1 MWLSLLFILILS
13 GILTYIILDRTV
25 SQLTA
30 VPLWILWT
38 ILMLPPLL
46 TGGIV
51 TWSKQI
57 PPLPALI
64 FVCSA
69 CWLLYWR
76 LLDWG
81 KPKPR
86 SLAQPLDAITE
97 HPDRADITIS
107 GALDKAELLTHPPTD
122 TAETIPAEAIVVAN
136 TLRPIEPEEEA
147 ILKTCFAWNVFFLDK
162 IEYRPQAVLCRGKL
176 RTDPNNAYN
185 TIERNVRELLGD
197 RFFVLFQYSL
207 STGKP
212 FFALV
217 PRPQPSQVT
226 RSHCWLDWAVA
237 VLLFCLTLI
246 PTTYFGAA
254 LARLPKGEIGH
265 ILQTGLPYALSII
278 SILGIRDLGR
288 YLVAQFYR
296 IETTLPY
303 FIPLPFFP
311 GTYGCLVQMQSPIPN
326 RKAIFDLGLVAS
338 TLGLAVSIPL
348 LIWGLAQSETVP
360 LDLKSTLLSFHSFD
374 PRFSLMLTLICKL
387 ALGGRFVAERAIDLH
402 NVAIAAY
409 ISLLIIVIN
418 LMPLRRLDGGYIVHG
433 MFGQKPSA
441 IVSQFSKVILVIL
454 GIVRFRASGFGNTDL
469 LFLSFIIAL
478 IPAIDEPALN
488 DVSDLNNWR
497 DAIGIVI
504 LAILILTLIPVPTI
518 LTQFLDI

>member
-25 SQLTA
+25 SRLTA
-30 VPLWILWT
+30 VPLWILWAV
-38 ILMLPPLL
+38 LMLPPLV

-57 PPLPALI
+57 PQPPILI
-64 FVCSA
+64 FVCSV

-86 SLAQPLDAITE
+86 PLPQPLEASNEPSLAPAEVTSHPAAASDPIAI
-97 HPDRADITIS
+97 P
-107 GALDKAELLTHPPTD
+107 GTD
-122 TAETIPAEAIVVAN
+122 TADIPSEAMATAIAI
-136 TLRPIEPEEEA
+136 RPIEPEEEA

-176 RTDPNNAYN
+176 RTDPDNAYT

-217 PRPQPSQVT
+217 PRPQQHQVT
-226 RSHCWLDWAVA
+226 RSRRWLDWAVA
-237 VLLFCLTLI
+237 ILLFCLTLI

-254 LARLPKGEIGH
+254 LARLPKGDLGD

-288 YLVAQFYR
+288 YLVARFYR

-311 GTYGCLVQMQSPIPN
+311 GTYGCLVQMQSPIPS

-374 PRFSLMLTLICKL
+374 PRFSLTLTLICKL
-387 ALGGRFVAERAIDLH
+387 ALGGRFVADRAIDLH

-441 IVSQFSKVILVIL
+441 IVSQLSKIVLVIL
-454 GIVRFRASGFGNTDL
+454 GIIRFRASGFGNTDL

-497 DAIGIVI
+497 DVIGIAI
-504 LAILILTLIPVPTI
+504 LAILILTLIPVPAI
-518 LTQFLDI
+518 LTQFLAV